1 MSELSNLPRQ
11 SGAEYPHEGLDNFF
25 TDPNWKQFAIQLA
38 QKIGAYPNRLY
49 FNDNEKLGAAVAF
62 RGVHNSWAVNEAAIN
77 YVRDAVREG
86 RVRKGY
92 AILAENNPPRVVS
105 CKPIEEVAALLD
117 GVPRREGNFG
127 NYWWVDERCKTD
139 QSAHLADAPF

>member
-25 TDPNWKQFAIQLA
+25 TDPNWKQFAIRLA

-62 RGVHNSWAVNEAAIN
+62 RGVHELVG
-77 YVRDAVREG
+77 RERG
-86 RVRKGY
+86 GDQLR
-92 AILAENNPPRVVS
+92 
-105 CKPIEEVAALLD
+105 
-117 GVPRREGNFG
+117 PRRGTRGPRQEGLRDPSG
-127 NYWWVDERCKTD
+127 E
-139 QSAHLADAPF
+139 